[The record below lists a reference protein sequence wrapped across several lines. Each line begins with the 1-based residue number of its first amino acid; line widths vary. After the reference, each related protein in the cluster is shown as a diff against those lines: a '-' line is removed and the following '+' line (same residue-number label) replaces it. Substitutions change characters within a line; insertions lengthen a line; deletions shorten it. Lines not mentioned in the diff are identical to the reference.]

1 MALALRAARQ
11 IQLTLAQPK
20 KWKAIRVIMFKS
32 FVRRQ
37 VAAQAVADGTQTPLP
52 AIRRLLVVLVV
63 LAERAQRAVE
73 AVVVP
78 RIPPTPKAKPAK
90 PILGR
95 VQMAPPYLVAQ
106 VAAAR
111 QRWAPLRPTAAPKG
125 AAHSTAGWAGGA
137 LPETTY
143 PRVTALSPLAAAQVT
158 QAARYSPMRA
168 LIMVAL
174 ARMEQVDLSG

>member
-78 RIPPTPKAKPAK
+78 RIPPTPEAKPAK

-111 QRWAPLRPTAAPKG
+111 LRWAPAQPKPAPR
-125 AAHSTAGWAGGA
+125 APAHSTAVMAGGA
-137 LPETTY
+137 LPETTM
-143 PRVTALSPLAAAQVT
+143 VTVLPPLAAAQVT
-158 QAARYSPMRA
+158 QAARYSPKTA